1 MQLYTKRITRIL
13 GVENRNQDTTI
24 RVIEKEGRT
33 SDIPNLR

>member
-24 RVIEKEGRT
+24 IRVIEKEGYV
-33 SDIPNLR
+33 